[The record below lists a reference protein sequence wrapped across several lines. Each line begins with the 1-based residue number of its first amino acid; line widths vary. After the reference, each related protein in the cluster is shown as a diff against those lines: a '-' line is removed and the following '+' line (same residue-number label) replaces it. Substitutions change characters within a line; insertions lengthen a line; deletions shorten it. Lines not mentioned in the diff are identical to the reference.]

1 MNQPRTSI
9 RVLLPLVAIA
19 LAATTAHAQ
28 DANAAAAP
36 PAQQKPL
43 PPSTNPAQ
51 RVVYAGEGQ
60 TNEQQMADQLACYN
74 YSTDQTNWD
83 PHQAY
88 AVLEQKHGAAMKQYQ
103 QSQGGAVRGAA
114 GGALVG
120 LAIGAIAGDAG
131 KGAAIGAVSG
141 GAAGGIRA
149 RRARQAAAGS
159 FEADAEAFK
168 QQFQLWDRHWTACM
182 QGRKYGVN

>member
-1 MNQPRTSI
+1 MRGLRTACGLMVPLLGI
-9 RVLLPLVAIA
+9 VLVSLPAR
-19 LAATTAHAQ
+19 AQ
-28 DANAAAAP
+28 EAAAAP
-36 PAQQKPL
+36 AAEQKPL

-51 RVVYAGEGQ
+51 RVVYASEGQ
-60 TNEQQMADQLACYN
+60 TNEQQMTDQLACYN
-74 YSTDQTNWD
+74 YSTEQTTWD

-88 AVLEQKHGAAMKQYQ
+88 AVLEQKHGESLKQYQ

-141 GAAGGIRA
+141 GAAGGVRA
-149 RRARQAAAGS
+149 RRQRQAAAGS

-168 QQFQLWDRHWTACM
+168 AQFQQWDRHWVACM
-182 QGRKYGVN
+182 QGKKYSVN

>member
-1 MNQPRTSI
+1 MKHSATLT
-9 RVLLPLVAIA
+9 VLSLPAVALVLGATIA
-19 LAATTAHAQ
+19 SAQ
-28 DANAAAAP
+28 EAAAP
-36 PAQQKPL
+36 AAQPQTV

-51 RVVYAGEGQ
+51 RVVYASEGQ
-60 TNEQQMADQLACYN
+60 TAEQQMSDQLACYN
-74 YSTDQTNWD
+74 HATAQTNWD

-88 AVLEQKHGAAMKQYQ
+88 AVLESEHGAALQ
-103 QSQGGAVRGAA
+103 QHQQAQGGAVRGAA

-149 RRARQAAAGS
+149 RRQRRAAEGS
-159 FEADAEAFK
+159 FEQAAEAFK
-168 QQFQLWDRHWTACM
+168 SQFQLWDRHWVACM
-182 QGRKYGVN
+182 QGRKYGVS

>member
-1 MNQPRTSI
+1 MTYLRRSI
-9 RVLLPLVAIA
+9 RLTLPVLALVMAPGW
-19 LAATTAHAQ
+19 AHAQ
-28 DANAAAAP
+28 EDSATA
-36 PAQQKPL
+36 AQQKPL

-74 YSTDQTNWD
+74 YATEQTQWD
-83 PHQAY
+83 PHEAY
-88 AVLEQKHGAAMKQYQ
+88 GVLEQRHGEALKQYQ
-103 QSQGGAVRGAA
+103 QTQGGAVRGAA

-149 RRARQAAAGS
+149 RRGRQAAASS
-159 FEADAEAFK
+159 FEQDAEAFK
-168 QQFQLWDRHWTACM
+168 SQFQLWDRHWVACM
-182 QGRKYGVN
+182 QGKKYGVN

>member
-1 MNQPRTSI
+1 M
-9 RVLLPLVAIA
+9 LPLLGIVLVSLPARA
-19 LAATTAHAQ
+19 QEAATAP
-28 DANAAAAP
+28 AAA
-36 PAQQKPL
+36 QKPL

-60 TNEQQMADQLACYN
+60 TQEQQMSDQLACYN
-74 YSTDQTNWD
+74 YATEQTSWD

-88 AVLEQKHGAAMKQYQ
+88 AVLEKEHGAALKQYQ
-103 QSQGGAVRGAA
+103 ESQGGAVRGAA

-141 GAAGGIRA
+141 GATGGIRA
-149 RRARQAAAGS
+149 RRQRQAAAGG
-159 FEADAEAFK
+159 FEQAAEGFK
-168 QQFQLWDRHWTACM
+168 SQFQLWDRHWTACM
-182 QGRKYGVN
+182 QGKKYGVN

>member
-1 MNQPRTSI
+1 MTRLRTSI
-9 RVLLPLVAIA
+9 APLLPLLA
-19 LAATTAHAQ
+19 LMLVPGMARAQ
-28 DANAAAAP
+28 ADSAP
-36 PAQQKPL
+36 PAEQKPL

-51 RVVYAGEGQ
+51 RVVYAAEGQ

-74 YSTDQTNWD
+74 YSTEQTEWD
-83 PHQAY
+83 PHKAY
-88 AVLEQKHGAAMKQYQ
+88 TVLEQKHGEALKQYQ
-103 QSQGGAVRGAA
+103 QTQGGAVRGGA

-149 RRARQAAAGS
+149 RRAAAGS
-159 FEADAEAFK
+159 FEADAEAFQK
-168 QQFQLWDRHWTACM
+168 QFQLWDRHWVACM
-182 QGRKYGVN
+182 QGKKYSIN